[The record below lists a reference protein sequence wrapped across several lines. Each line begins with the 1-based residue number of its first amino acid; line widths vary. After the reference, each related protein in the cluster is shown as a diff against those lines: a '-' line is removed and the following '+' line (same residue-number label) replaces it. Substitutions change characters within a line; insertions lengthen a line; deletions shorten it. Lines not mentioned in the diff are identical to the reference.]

1 MKIQH
6 VPVEWVPA
14 IWGKVEAFIASALE
28 HSKGEYSV
36 EHAQAYVTSGQWVL
50 LIATEDEEIIGAAT
64 VNFFNRPTDRVAFI
78 TTIGGKLVSSQDTF
92 AQLKAILAAFGATV
106 IEGAAREAIARLW
119 KRYGF
124 EEKYRILGVTI

>member
-14 IWGKVEAFIASALE
+14 VWDRVKAFIASALE

-50 LIATEDEEIIGAAT
+50 LIATEGEEIFGAAT
-64 VNFFNRPTDRVAFI
+64 ISFFNRPNDRVAFI
-78 TTIGGKLVSSQDTF
+78 TAIGGKLVSSQDTF
-92 AQLKAILAAFGATV
+92 TQLKVILAALGATA